1 MQLPGTLLGPSSKN
15 KNNPSKEN
23 FLYFLVLILKNFLYS
38 QENPCF
44 LRNGDPKKLLIFQ
57 EVTFVA
63 EKLFLIFH
71 GNGTFQPQG

>member
-1 MQLPGTLLGPSSKN
+1 MESDRASNTK
-15 KNNPSKEN
+15 K
-23 FLYFLVLILKNFLYS
+23 
-38 QENPCF
+38 NPCF